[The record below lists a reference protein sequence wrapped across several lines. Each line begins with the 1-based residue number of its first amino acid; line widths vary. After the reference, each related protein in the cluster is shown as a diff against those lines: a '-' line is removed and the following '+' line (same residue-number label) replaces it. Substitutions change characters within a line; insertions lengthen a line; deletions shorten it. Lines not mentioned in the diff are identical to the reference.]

1 MQTEAREHFRK
12 SILKGLPE
20 GRKTPLHYLLA
31 SENYELVPSVIPDNV
46 SPLIILFFLVVT
58 IKLVLASS
66 RYL

>member
-31 SENYELVPSVIPDNV
+31 SENYELVPS
-46 SPLIILFFLVVT
+46 LLFYGNFLTRFIGSGMKPVQV
-58 IKLVLASS
+58 
-66 RYL
+66 